1 MSTLLTEQE
10 MLFNSFEPNQKNRFM
25 LYIDGI
31 PSFMVK
37 KAARPKV
44 SSEKV
49 VIPFMNTERKVK
61 GKTTWGD
68 MQITLH
74 DPIVPSGQQAV
85 MEWIRLSHESVTGR
99 DGYADFYKKDLI
111 LNKIG
116 PVGDK
121 VSEWLIKGA
130 WIMEADFGE
139 NDYSTAAEADEIAL
153 TLSVDYCVLN
163 Y

>member
-1 MSTLLTEQE
+1 MSTILTEQE

-37 KAARPKV
+37 KAARPKIT
-44 SSEKV
+44 SEKV

-68 MQITLH
+68 MQITLQ

-139 NDYSTAAEADEIAL
+139 NDYSTAAEADEIQL